1 MRLPCWENLQIK
13 ETRLVIGLSLFLQ
26 IRLNNVKYGNI
37 LENYLFRRHGA
48 IGLETM
54 FEAIELP
61 TGVAHLDSGLTD
73 MDGKAFSHFELVWGF
88 SIWIK
93 R

>member
-1 MRLPCWENLQIK
+1 
-13 ETRLVIGLSLFLQ
+13 
-26 IRLNNVKYGNI
+26 
-37 LENYLFRRHGA
+37 
-48 IGLETM
+48 M

>member
-1 MRLPCWENLQIK
+1 MK
-13 ETRLVIGLSLFLQ
+13 S
-26 IRLNNVKYGNI
+26 GNI

-73 MDGKAFSHFELVWGF
+73 VDGKAFSHFELVLESF
-88 SIWIK
+88 ELDKKIK
-93 R
+93 VTF

>member
-1 MRLPCWENLQIK
+1 MK
-13 ETRLVIGLSLFLQ
+13 S
-26 IRLNNVKYGNI
+26 GNI

-61 TGVAHLDSGLTD
+61 TGVAHLDSGLAD
-73 MDGKAFSHFELVWGF
+73 VDGKAFSHFELVWGVF
-88 SIWIK
+88 DLDK